1 LNETGDRDVRGA
13 VPSDTEEYGNTPD
26 PARDYDAT
34 ISMVA
39 ANLIAIGLLPLFVAV
54 LVLPF
59 WLVWGSA
66 VLGAGFRSVARLEV
80 LIPLFLALV
89 VVHEGLHAAGFL
101 GFAHV
106 RREDIRF
113 GINWKALS
121 PYAHCRAAVRAGA
134 YKLSVALPG
143 FVLGIVPSVTGLL
156 TGNAWLALWGF
167 FMVIAAAGDVAILWA
182 IRRVP
187 RDATVLDHPSRAGCQ
202 VLAQR
207 PADEMAE
214 GL

>member
-1 LNETGDRDVRGA
+1 MTEPGGSDPTGVVPPDLEGNGSA
-13 VPSDTEEYGNTPD
+13 VD
-26 PARDYDAT
+26 PAVAYDAT

-54 LVLPF
+54 LLLPF

-80 LIPLFLALV
+80 MIPLFLGLV

-134 YKLSVALPG
+134 YKLAVALPG
-143 FVLGIVPSVTGLL
+143 FVLGVVPAVIGLL
-156 TGNAWLALWGF
+156 TGDAWLALWGF

-182 IRRVP
+182 IRGVP
-187 RDATVLDHPSRAGCQ
+187 RDAIVRDHPSRAGCQ
-202 VLAQR
+202 VLAQT
-207 PADEMAE
+207 PADGIPE